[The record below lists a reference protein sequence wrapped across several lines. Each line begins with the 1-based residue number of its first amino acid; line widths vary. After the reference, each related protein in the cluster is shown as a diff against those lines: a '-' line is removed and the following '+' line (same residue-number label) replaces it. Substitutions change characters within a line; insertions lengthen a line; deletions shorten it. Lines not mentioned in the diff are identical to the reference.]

1 MCSKCNGAQDRNGAD
16 CEKNPPPPVRCSS
29 SAGCMIAREYN
40 KFGACRGIYFLLLW
54 ENDTIVLVAVFLQK
68 LSSVTL

>member
-40 KFGACRGIYFLLLW
+40 KFGACTRVYFLLLW
-54 ENDTIVLVAVFLQK
+54 QNVTIVLVEVFLHK